1 MIKTLHILFFTNRVL
16 KWRLIIEDCG
26 PDTEYIRGD
35 KNMVACALSRFPIIG
50 NQETTQKSTY
60 KK

>member
-35 KNMVACALSRFPIIG
+35 KNMVACALSRFPING
-50 NQETTQKSTY
+50 NQDTT
-60 KK
+60 